1 MVRPR
6 GEGSPRV
13 IVAGEA
19 SVQRHDR
26 DSDQVHDPDFASC
39 DCFDGAA
46 RRHDAKLNPMAPRKK
61 VSAPGLFG
69 PDEPS
74 AIPELDSPPKA
85 SRKRIPRPGSP
96 LCDDRVAASLARLP
110 DLVERLEALI
120 ADVPKAEQFEPL
132 AEHIYSFAQSGP
144 RLMESLESVKAA
156 VPQIESASQALGETA
171 TTLQDTNQ
179 RLTESLMRLPAAEDY
194 EPLAAPLIE
203 FTKISPALTE
213 TLREAVV
220 SFAAVSQVTK
230 RLEGIS
236 KSLKHMESADRELP
250 RSKAKPGPS
259 DSSCHGGV
267 AEALET
273 LANEIDGALEK
284 IPKDP
289 EYARV
294 AEQLRELATVSPSLM
309 EWMKEVKPLSP
320 PLAGSV
326 VTLRRVATGLRENA
340 AVLRGEKH

>member
-1 MVRPR
+1 
-6 GEGSPRV
+6 
-13 IVAGEA
+13 
-19 SVQRHDR
+19 
-26 DSDQVHDPDFASC
+26 
-39 DCFDGAA
+39 
-46 RRHDAKLNPMAPRKK
+46 MAPRKK
-61 VSAPGLFG
+61 APAPGLFG
-69 PDEPS
+69 PDDLPAAADE
-74 AIPELDSPPKA
+74 ALPPRAPRKRA
-85 SRKRIPRPGSP
+85 SRAAPV
-96 LCDDRVAASLARLP
+96 DDRLAASLARLP

-144 RLMESLESVKAA
+144 RLMESLESVKDA
-156 VPQIESASQALGETA
+156 VPQIESATQALGETA

-179 RLTESLMRLPAAEDY
+179 RLAESLMRLPAAEDY

-220 SFAAVSQVTK
+220 SFAAVSQVSK

-236 KSLKHMESADRELP
+236 KSLRQMETGEPASARA
-250 RSKAKPGPS
+250 KAKADASETPR
-259 DSSCHGGV
+259 HATV
-267 AEALET
+267 AEHLET
-273 LANEIDGALEK
+273 LANEIDTALEK

-309 EWMKEVKPLSP
+309 DWMKEVKPLSP

-326 VTLRRVATGLRENA
+326 LTLRRVANSLRENA
-340 AVLRGEKH
+340 SVLRGEKS

>member
-1 MVRPR
+1 MPAKS
-6 GEGSPRV
+6 E
-13 IVAGEA
+13 
-19 SVQRHDR
+19 
-26 DSDQVHDPDFASC
+26 
-39 DCFDGAA
+39 GAA
-46 RRHDAKLNPMAPRKK
+46 APKTPRKR
-61 VSAPGLFG
+61 APK
-69 PDEPS
+69 P
-74 AIPELDSPPKA
+74 APP
-85 SRKRIPRPGSP
+85 PV
-96 LCDDRVAASLARLP
+96 DDRVAQSLERLP

-132 AEHIYSFAQSGP
+132 AEHIYAFAQSGP
-144 RLMESLESVKAA
+144 RLMESLESVKDA
-156 VPQIESASQALGETA
+156 VPQIETATQALGETA

-179 RLTESLMRLPAAEDY
+179 RLAESLMRLPAAEDY

-220 SFAAVSQVTK
+220 SFAAVTQVTK
-230 RLEGIS
+230 RLEAIS
-236 KSLKHMESADRELP
+236 KSLKTVENANQALAP
-250 RSKAKPGPS
+250 AVVPPPKGKAKAETGH
-259 DSSCHGGV
+259 DHGQM
-267 AEALET
+267 AESLEM

-294 AEQLRELATVSPSLM
+294 ADQLRELATVSPSLM

-326 VTLRRVATGLRENA
+326 LTLRRVATSLRENA
-340 AVLRGEKH
+340 SLLRGDKH

>member
-1 MVRPR
+1 
-6 GEGSPRV
+6 
-13 IVAGEA
+13 
-19 SVQRHDR
+19 
-26 DSDQVHDPDFASC
+26 
-39 DCFDGAA
+39 
-46 RRHDAKLNPMAPRKK
+46 MAPRKK
-61 VSAPGLFG
+61 VQAPGLFG
-69 PDEPS
+69 PDETIS
-74 AIPELDSPPKA
+74 EPEVPKTP
-85 SRKRIPRPGSP
+85 RKRPARSAPPAI
-96 LCDDRVAASLARLP
+96 DDRVAASLAKLP

-120 ADVPKAEQFEPL
+120 ADVPQAEQFEPL

-144 RLMESLESVKAA
+144 RLMESLESVKDA
-156 VPQIESASQALGETA
+156 VPQIESATQALGETA

-179 RLTESLMRLPAAEDY
+179 RLAESLMRLPAAEDY

-220 SFAAVSQVTK
+220 SFSAVSQVTK
-230 RLEGIS
+230 RLEGITR
-236 KSLKHMESADRELP
+236 SLKQMESAEHAP
-250 RSKAKPGPS
+250 AKAKTKTDNADASRQG
-259 DSSCHGGV
+259 HV
-267 AEALET
+267 AEALDT

-326 VTLRRVATGLRENA
+326 LTLRRVATSLRENA
-340 AVLRGEKH
+340 ALLRGEKN

>member
-1 MVRPR
+1 
-6 GEGSPRV
+6 
-13 IVAGEA
+13 
-19 SVQRHDR
+19 
-26 DSDQVHDPDFASC
+26 
-39 DCFDGAA
+39 
-46 RRHDAKLNPMAPRKK
+46 MAPRNKAP
-61 VSAPGLFG
+61 APGLFG
-69 PDEPS
+69 PDELPAAS
-74 AIPELDSPPKA
+74 DEAPAPKA
-85 SRKRIPRPGSP
+85 PRKRASRPAP
-96 LCDDRVAASLARLP
+96 PPVDDRVAASLARLP

-156 VPQIESASQALGETA
+156 VPQIESATQALGETA

-179 RLTESLMRLPAAEDY
+179 RLAESLMRLPAAEDY

-220 SFAAVSQVTK
+220 SFAAVSQVSK

-236 KSLKHMESADRELP
+236 RSLKQMEAGETAAARA
-250 RSKAKPGPS
+250 KAKVDAPETPR
-259 DSSCHGGV
+259 HATV
-267 AEALET
+267 AEHLET

-309 EWMKEVKPLSP
+309 DWMKEVKPLSP

-326 VTLRRVATGLRENA
+326 VTLRRVANSLRDNA
-340 AVLRGEKH
+340 SVLRGEKSS

>member
-1 MVRPR
+1 
-6 GEGSPRV
+6 
-13 IVAGEA
+13 
-19 SVQRHDR
+19 
-26 DSDQVHDPDFASC
+26 
-39 DCFDGAA
+39 
-46 RRHDAKLNPMAPRKK
+46 MAPRKK
-61 VSAPGLFG
+61 APAPGLFG
-69 PDEPS
+69 PDEPPAAS
-74 AIPELDSPPKA
+74 DEALPPKA
-85 SRKRIPRPGSP
+85 PRKRASRAAPPAV
-96 LCDDRVAASLARLP
+96 DDRVAVSLALLP

-144 RLMESLESVKAA
+144 RLMESLESVKDA
-156 VPQIESASQALGETA
+156 VPQIESATQALGETA

-179 RLTESLMRLPAAEDY
+179 RLAESLMRLPAAEDY

-236 KSLKHMESADRELP
+236 KSLKQLEGAEPAAARP
-250 RSKAKPGPS
+250 KAKAETGEIPR
-259 DSSCHGGV
+259 HGKV

-273 LANEIDGALEK
+273 LANEIDAALEK

-309 EWMKEVKPLSP
+309 DWMKEVKPLSP

-326 VTLRRVATGLRENA
+326 LTLRRVANSLRENA
-340 AVLRGEKH
+340 SVLRGEKQS

>member
-1 MVRPR
+1 
-6 GEGSPRV
+6 
-13 IVAGEA
+13 
-19 SVQRHDR
+19 
-26 DSDQVHDPDFASC
+26 
-39 DCFDGAA
+39 
-46 RRHDAKLNPMAPRKK
+46 MAPRKK
-61 VSAPGLFG
+61 APAPGLFG
-69 PDEPS
+69 PDETVS
-74 AIPELDSPPKA
+74 EPEAPKTP
-85 SRKRIPRPGSP
+85 RKRSARAAPPVV
-96 LCDDRVAASLARLP
+96 DDRVAASLARLP

-120 ADVPKAEQFEPL
+120 ADVPQAEQFEPL

-156 VPQIESASQALGETA
+156 VPQIESATQALGETA
-171 TTLQDTNQ
+171 ATLQDTNQ
-179 RLTESLMRLPAAEDY
+179 RLAESLMRLPAAEDY

-203 FTKISPALTE
+203 FTRISPALTE

-220 SFAAVSQVTK
+220 SFSAVSQVTK

-236 KSLKHMESADRELP
+236 RSLKQMENAEP
-250 RSKAKPGPS
+250 APAKPKAKTENA
-259 DSSCHGGV
+259 DAARQARV
-267 AEALET
+267 AETLDT

-294 AEQLRELATVSPSLM
+294 ADQLRELATVSPSLM

-326 VTLRRVATGLRENA
+326 LTLRRVATSLRDNA
-340 AVLRGEKH
+340 ALLRGGKD

>member
-1 MVRPR
+1 
-6 GEGSPRV
+6 
-13 IVAGEA
+13 
-19 SVQRHDR
+19 
-26 DSDQVHDPDFASC
+26 
-39 DCFDGAA
+39 
-46 RRHDAKLNPMAPRKK
+46 MAPRKK
-61 VSAPGLFG
+61 VQAPGLFG
-69 PDEPS
+69 PDETIS
-74 AIPELDSPPKA
+74 EPEAQKPP
-85 SRKRIPRPGSP
+85 RKRSARAAAPAI
-96 LCDDRVAASLARLP
+96 DDRVAASLAKLP

-120 ADVPKAEQFEPL
+120 ADVPQAEQFEPL

-156 VPQIESASQALGETA
+156 VPQIESATQALGETA

-179 RLTESLMRLPAAEDY
+179 RLAESLMRLPAAEDY

-203 FTKISPALTE
+203 FTKISPALTA

-220 SFAAVSQVTK
+220 SFSAVSQVTK

-236 KSLKHMESADRELP
+236 RSLKQMESAEHAP
-250 RSKAKPGPS
+250 AKPKTKTENADTS
-259 DSSCHGGV
+259 RQAHV
-267 AEALET
+267 AEALDT

-326 VTLRRVATGLRENA
+326 LTLRRVATSLRDNA
-340 AVLRGEKH
+340 AFLRGGKD

>member
-1 MVRPR
+1 
-6 GEGSPRV
+6 
-13 IVAGEA
+13 
-19 SVQRHDR
+19 
-26 DSDQVHDPDFASC
+26 
-39 DCFDGAA
+39 
-46 RRHDAKLNPMAPRKK
+46 MAPRKK
-61 VSAPGLFG
+61 APAPGLFG

-74 AIPELDSPPKA
+74 LLPDTDSAPKA
-85 SRKRIPRPGSP
+85 PRKRASRPAPSAV
-96 LCDDRVAASLARLP
+96 DDRVAASLARLP
-110 DLVERLEALI
+110 DLVDRLEAAI
-120 ADVPKAEQFEPL
+120 EDVPKAEQFEPL
-132 AEHIYSFAQSGP
+132 AEHIYSFAQTGP

-156 VPQIESASQALGETA
+156 VPQIESATQALGETA

-179 RLTESLMRLPAAEDY
+179 RLAESLMRLPAAEDY

-230 RLEGIS
+230 RLEAIS
-236 KSLKHMESADRELP
+236 RSLKQMEAAEPPPQKSKVKPDSPEPPGSA
-250 RSKAKPGPS
+250 K
-259 DSSCHGGV
+259 V
-267 AEALET
+267 AESLET
-273 LANEIDGALEK
+273 LANEIDSALEK

-326 VTLRRVATGLRENA
+326 LSLRRVATSLRENA
-340 AVLRGEKH
+340 STLRGEKHR